1 MTTHRPPL
9 PPAPSSP
16 APAPVRPRSV
26 RGGRT
31 APRLLAACAV
41 TGTLLATA
49 ACSGDQGAPAA
60 RETAAPARQAENSP
74 SPSPSA
80 KLTEKSAREA
90 LITEADIEEQWSKAK
105 DPQSWRD
112 SLLLGQVDVAEFLT
126 GKSDAKECQRLVDA
140 LYDDTLLGEPSGP
153 SALTG
158 FQQGEQR
165 LLYQVGAYDSTDLD
179 KSMKWLGTLPESC
192 DTFTLT
198 GEGGGR
204 RSVEVVESSLPKVGE
219 ARQGL
224 SVRVKGDSDGQPVT
238 LSLDVAAV
246 RMGTDAFTVMNGGVD
261 GADPSTTKN
270 AVQQGAHRL
279 QEVQAGRTPAPT
291 PSTIE

>member
-31 APRLLAACAV
+31 APRLLAACAAA
-41 TGTLLATA
+41 GTLLATA

-112 SLLLGQVDVAEFLT
+112 SLLLGRVDVAEFLT
-126 GKSDAKECQRLVDA
+126 GKSDAEECQRLVDA

-153 SALTG
+153 SALAG

-165 LLYQVGAYDSTDLD
+165 LLYQVGAYDSTDLE

-246 RMGTDAFTVMNGGVD
+246 RMGTDAFTVVNGGVG

-270 AVQQGAHRL
+270 AVQQGAQRL

>member
-1 MTTHRPPL
+1 MPGGAR
-9 PPAPSSP
+9 A
-16 APAPVRPRSV
+16 
-26 RGGRT
+26 GRT
-31 APRLLAACAV
+31 APRLLAACVAA
-41 TGTLLATA
+41 GTLLATA

-60 RETAAPARQAENSP
+60 RETAAPARQAQNSP

-80 KLTEKSAREA
+80 TLTEKSAREA
-90 LITEADIEEQWSKAK
+90 LITEADIEEQWQKSQA
-105 DPQSWRD
+105 PPHSWRD
-112 SLLLGQVDVAEFLT
+112 SLLLGEVDAAQFVT
-126 GKSDAKECQRLVDA
+126 GRSDAKECQRLVDA
-140 LYDDTLLGEPSGP
+140 LYDDTLLGETSGP
-153 SALTG
+153 SALAG

-165 LLYQVGAYDSTDLD
+165 LLYQVGAYDSTDLE
-179 KSMKWLGTLPESC
+179 KSMKWLASLPETC
-192 DTFTLT
+192 DTFTVT

-204 RSVEVVESSLPKVGE
+204 RSVEVVEASLPKVGE

-238 LSLDVAAV
+238 LNLDIAAV
-246 RMGTDAFTVMNGGVD
+246 RMGTDAFTVTNGGLD
-261 GADPSTTKN
+261 GADAPTTKN